1 MTWGLKSNNDPSGW
15 VAILPIGEKLTEN
28 IQPWM
33 GFEPMPPR
41 YSLGAATNWARKPH
55 VGSEENL
62 RGLISFVEETYALCC
77 EINQIAP

>member
-1 MTWGLKSNNDPSGW
+1 
-15 VAILPIGEKLTEN
+15 
-28 IQPWM
+28 M

-62 RGLISFVEETYALCC
+62 RGLISFVEETYALCS
-77 EINQIAP
+77 EISQIAP